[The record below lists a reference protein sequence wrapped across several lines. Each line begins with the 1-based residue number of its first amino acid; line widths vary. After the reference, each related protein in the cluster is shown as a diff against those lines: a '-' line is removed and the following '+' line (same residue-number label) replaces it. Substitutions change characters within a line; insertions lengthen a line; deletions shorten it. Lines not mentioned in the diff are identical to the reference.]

1 MNNYMSNLLFLCER
15 KGISITEFENII
27 YIPKVRIMEPTPEEL
42 LRISDFFDLPI
53 DVLIKK
59 DLTAY
64 HRSNNKEIKL
74 VILDVDG
81 TLTDGGMYFF
91 EDGNQMKK
99 YNSKDGLAIMA
110 LIKNGIEFGIISHG
124 RKLKM
129 VQDRA
134 DLLGIQRVYVG
145 TDSKVQV
152 LEGWLKEMNI
162 TKDQVAFVGDDKNDL
177 EIINYVGF
185 SACPSD
191 ALPEVKSACDVILEK
206 AGGRGCVR
214 EFIDNWLN

>member
-1 MNNYMSNLLFLCER
+1 M
-15 KGISITEFENII
+15 
-27 YIPKVRIMEPTPEEL
+27 PK
-42 LRISDFFDLPI
+42 
-53 DVLIKK
+53 LI
-59 DLTAY
+59 
-64 HRSNNKEIKL
+64 
-74 VILDVDG
+74 ILDVDG

-145 TDSKVQV
+145 TDSKVAV

-162 TKDQVAFVGDDKNDL
+162 SKDQVAFVGDDKNDL

-191 ALPEVKSACDVILEK
+191 ALPEVKSACDVILDK